1 MRELVFTVDLDRDV
15 NLPRGGEFAAGS
27 IDRGMGDSPR
37 FSSADRGLAVL
48 LDLLDD
54 LGIVATF
61 FVEGRTSETID
72 CSSISGHCIGFH
84 GYDHEDLTGAST
96 GLRPTDG
103 ELEGILRTGFEAVS
117 DNVSRPVCFRAPYM
131 SVDGRVLDAVSSLG
145 IVHDSSFYAE
155 PGTGTHSLPNG
166 LVEHPVPKGL
176 DREGRTIAAYLWP
189 LHEGRRT
196 TEDYIEFAM
205 SSTADEFVLA
215 THTWH
220 MVEGR
225 VNGPMDRLGVESNV
239 GSVRRVL
246 EGILDG
252 GFRAAALVR

>member
-1 MRELVFTVDLDRDV
+1 MRDLIFTVDLDRDV
-15 NLPRGGEFAAGS
+15 NLPRGGEFEAGS
-27 IDRGMGDSPR
+27 IDRGSGDSPR
-37 FSSADRGLAVL
+37 FSSADRGLSVL

-54 LGIVATF
+54 MGVTATF
-61 FVEGRTSETID
+61 FVEGRTSEVVD
-72 CSSISGHCIGFH
+72 CSRISGHCIGFH

-103 ELEGILRTGFEAVS
+103 QLEGILRTGFEAVS

-145 IVHDSSFYAE
+145 IVHDSSFYAGPE
-155 PGTGTHSLPNG
+155 VGAYPLPNG
-166 LVEHPVPKGL
+166 MVEHPVPKGA
-176 DREGRTIAAYLWP
+176 DRGGRTIAAYLWP
-189 LHEGRRT
+189 LHEGRRVPQ
-196 TEDYIEFAM
+196 DYIDLAM
-205 SSTADEFVLA
+205 SSDADEFVLA

-225 VNGPMDRLGVESNV
+225 DTGPMGRSEIESNAD
-239 GSVRRVL
+239 SVRRVL

-252 GFRAAALVR
+252 GFRATALVR